1 MKVNKLLKELKKIR
15 NEYGN
20 VEVTIFDCQSW
31 ENCIGDGCEPIT
43 EIDYQK
49 MSKKIVLYQK
59 GENKMDLEEILEVL
73 LEDCDID
80 DIIIEDYEDFFII
93 EA

>member
-31 ENCIGDGCEPIT
+31 ENCIGDGDGCEPIT

-49 MSKKIVLYQK
+49 MSKKIVLY
-59 GENKMDLEEILEVL
+59 
-73 LEDCDID
+73 
-80 DIIIEDYEDFFII
+80 
-93 EA
+93 